1 MKRFFPRSNLIFL
14 RSNLGTSRSGLSASP
29 WLIVGGSLAAMAGLV
44 LLLWRP
50 APGRGQRGE
59 LVLYCAAGLHQPVKE
74 ISAEYQKQYGGTIK
88 IEPGGSG
95 TLLSKLRVAPGSAD
109 LFLAAEDSYIR
120 EARAQGL
127 VAETLPV
134 ARQHV
139 VIGVQPGNPRAIAA
153 PADLLRPE
161 VRVVVPNPELAAV
174 GRAVKR
180 ALAGSGQWDA
190 LVEQT
195 RQSDAKVSLVGTVNE
210 AAQAVKLGAADA
222 AIVWDSTA
230 GIFGI
235 DFVEVPAWKQ
245 GTVEQVT
252 LGVVAAGERP
262 TQALHFARYL
272 SARDRGQ
279 LVFQK
284 HHLQPLEDADIWEDR
299 PELVLM
305 SGAMLKPAVDELVKQ
320 FSQREGVD
328 INTIYAGCGIH
339 VAQMKAMKRGEVL
352 PTHFPD
358 AYFSCDVSFMQKVE
372 QWFEAAKRISRNDIV
387 LAVAKGNPK
396 QVRSIDDLARPELR
410 VGLTHPVN
418 SALGA
423 LTDELLKKLGLHAR
437 VYAAGR
443 KHPVL
448 HADAAHLLV
457 NQLRTGALDLVV
469 VYRSNVLS
477 SPENLK
483 HLEIVEMNLPQAIA
497 IQPYAVAKDSEHKY
511 LMRRL
516 LEAIL
521 APESQKRFRDAGFH
535 WIAEGDSR

>member
-1 MKRFFPRSNLIFL
+1 
-14 RSNLGTSRSGLSASP
+14 
-29 WLIVGGSLAAMAGLV
+29 MAGLV

-50 APGRGQRGE
+50 SPGRGQRGE
-59 LVLYCAAGLHQPVKE
+59 LVLYCAAGLLKPVE
-74 ISAEYQKQYGGTIK
+74 EVSAEYQREYGGKVK

-109 LFLAAEDSYIR
+109 LFLAAEESYVR

-127 VAETLPV
+127 VAEILPV

-139 VIGVQPGNPRAIAA
+139 VIAVKAGNPRKIAA

-161 VRVVVPNPELAAV
+161 VTVVLPNPELAAV

-180 ALAGSGQWDA
+180 ALAGSGQWEA

-195 RQSDAKVSLVGTVNE
+195 RQASPKVSLVGTVNE

-222 AIVWDSTA
+222 AIVWDATA
-230 GIFGI
+230 RQFGI
-235 DFVEVPAWKQ
+235 EFVEVPALEQ
-245 GTVEQVT
+245 NTAEQVT
-252 LGVVAAGERP
+252 LGVVASSEHPAE
-262 TQALHFARYL
+262 ALHFARYL
-272 SARDRGQ
+272 AARDRGQ

-284 HHLQPLEDADIWEDR
+284 HYLHPLEDADAWEDR

-305 SGAMLKPAVDELVKQ
+305 SGAMLKPAVDEVVKE
-320 FSQREGVD
+320 FSQREGVTV
-328 INTIYAGCGIH
+328 NTIYAGCGLH
-339 VAQMKAMKRGEVL
+339 VAQMKAMKQGEVL

-358 AYFSCDVSFMQKVE
+358 AYFSCDVSFMRMVD
-372 QWFEAAKRISRNDIV
+372 QWFEAAKNVSRNDMV

-396 QVRSIDDLARPELR
+396 EVRSIGDLARPDLR
-410 VGLTHPVN
+410 VGLAHPVN

-423 LTDELLKKLGLHAR
+423 LTDDLLKKLGLHDK
-437 VYAAGR
+437 VYASGR
-443 KHPVL
+443 KYPVL
-448 HADAAHLLV
+448 HTDAGHMLV
-457 NQLRTGALDLVV
+457 NQLRTGALDLIV

-477 SPENLK
+477 HSNNADQHP
-483 HLEIVEMNLPQAIA
+483 EIVEMNLREAIA
-497 IQPYAVAKDSEHKY
+497 IQPYAVAKDSEHKH

-521 APESQKRFRDAGFH
+521 APESQKRFLDVGFH
-535 WIAEGDSR
+535 WIAEGESR

>member
-1 MKRFFPRSNLIFL
+1 MRSFLPRSSLSIP
-14 RSNLGTSRSGLSASP
+14 RSGLSARP

-50 APGRGQRGE
+50 APGRGQREE
-59 LVLYCAAGLHQPVKE
+59 LVLYCAAGLIKPVE
-74 ISAEYQKQYGGTIK
+74 RISAEYQKEYGGRIR

-127 VAETLPV
+127 VAEVLPV
-134 ARQHV
+134 ARQHA
-139 VIGVQPGNPRAIAA
+139 VIAVKAGNPQKIAA

-161 VRVVVPNPELAAV
+161 VRVVLPNPELAAV

-180 ALAGSGQWDA
+180 ALAGSGQWEA
-190 LVEQT
+190 LAAQT
-195 RQSDAKVSLVGTVNE
+195 RQSAAEVSLVGTVNE

-230 GIFGI
+230 QIFGTQ
-235 DFVEVPAWKQ
+235 FVEIPAWEQ
-245 GTVEQVT
+245 GTMEQVT
-252 LGVVAAGERP
+252 LGVVASGEHP

-272 SARDRGQ
+272 AARDRGQ
-279 LVFQK
+279 LAFQK
-284 HHLQPLEDADIWEDR
+284 DHLQPLEDADAWEDR

-305 SGAMLKPAVDELVKQ
+305 SGAMLKPAVDDLVKQ
-320 FSQREGVD
+320 FSEREGVS

-339 VAQMKAMKRGEVL
+339 VAQMKAMKQGEVL

-358 AYFSCDVSFMQKVE
+358 AYFSCDVSFMRMVQ
-372 QWFEAAKRISRNDIV
+372 QWFEAAKNISRNDMV
-387 LAVAKGNPK
+387 LAVAKGNPQ
-396 QVRSIDDLARPELR
+396 QVRSINDLVRPDLR
-410 VGLTHPVN
+410 VGLAHPVN

-423 LTDELLKKLGLHAR
+423 LTDDLLKKLGLHDK
-437 VYAAGR
+437 VYAPGR
-443 KHPVL
+443 KHPVV
-448 HADAAHLLV
+448 HTDAGHMLV
-457 NQLRTGALDLVV
+457 NQLRTGALDLIV

-477 SPENLK
+477 YSDNPDRD
-483 HLEIVEMNLPQAIA
+483 LEIVDMNLPEAIA
-497 IQPYAVAKDSEHKY
+497 VQPYAVAKGSEHKY
-511 LMRRL
+511 LMGRL

-521 APESQKRFRDAGFH
+521 APQSQKRFRDVGFQ
-535 WIAEGDSR
+535 WIAEGESR